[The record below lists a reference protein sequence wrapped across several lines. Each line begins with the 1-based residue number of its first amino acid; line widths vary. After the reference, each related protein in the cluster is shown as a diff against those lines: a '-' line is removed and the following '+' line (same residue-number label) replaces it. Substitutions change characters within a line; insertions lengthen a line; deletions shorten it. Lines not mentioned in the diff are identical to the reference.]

1 MSCTGKHGGELWA
14 TREESSRG
22 RPQVSMCSSN
32 ACVQRTRT
40 MSTAVRDR
48 ERARV
53 AAGAAYDSSHARVN
67 RRVMWA
73 ALIALPGVTVQATR
87 TPPDWHCIPPCSFH
101 TACLTWNSHNHRLRS
116 LRAAREPSPHLKVQS
131 RELYCSACY
140 ALLYRLQCTLLL
152 MRLRLSVSVFTDC
165 SIYF

>member
-1 MSCTGKHGGELWA
+1 
-14 TREESSRG
+14 
-22 RPQVSMCSSN
+22 MCSSN

-73 ALIALPGVTVQATR
+73 ALIALPGVTVQATHTTR
-87 TPPDWHCIPPCSFH
+87 LALHSTLFIPHCVSDLELAQPS
-101 TACLTWNSHNHRLRS
+101 TAVC
-116 LRAAREPSPHLKVQS
+116 AR
-131 RELYCSACY
+131 CA
-140 ALLYRLQCTLLL
+140 
-152 MRLRLSVSVFTDC
+152 
-165 SIYF
+165 